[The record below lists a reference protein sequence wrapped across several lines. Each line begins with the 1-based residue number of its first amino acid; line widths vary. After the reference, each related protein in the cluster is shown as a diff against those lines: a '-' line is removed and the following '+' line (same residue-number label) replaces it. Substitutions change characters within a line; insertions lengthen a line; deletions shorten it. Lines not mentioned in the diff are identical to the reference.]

1 MKQSAAGSPP
11 QRRPRRLFEG
21 SSPSAVA
28 DRTPYTIS
36 QPSSATSS
44 LAAALADLQVSS
56 RQSSASDL
64 GDRSRVLAAVA
75 TAARGGNAAVAAAHS
90 RSPSAEQQLEES
102 GLCSPQLIGAVKCFD
117 SIVLKSL
124 TPIKTRGRVGAADE
138 GSGDSGRVPAAPG
151 PMAEALVSPF
161 SSGLLKPK
169 GPACGG
175 RPVIIHTR
183 GSSGMAAPGA
193 YNPYDLTAAAFSS
206 GERRREPAWPPRH
219 GQGAALSPLDF

>member
-1 MKQSAAGSPP
+1 MKQGASGSPP

-21 SSPSAVA
+21 GSPSAVA
-28 DRTPYTIS
+28 DRTPYTAS

-64 GDRSRVLAAVA
+64 GDRSRVLAFAA
-75 TAARGGNAAVAAAHS
+75 AAARGGGGAAHS
-90 RSPSAEQQLEES
+90 RSPSDEQQLEDG

-117 SIVLKSL
+117 SMVLRSL
-124 TPIKTRGRVGAADE
+124 TPIKTRGRAGSAEE
-138 GSGDSGRVPAAPG
+138 GCDSGRIPAAPG
-151 PMAEALVSPF
+151 PQADTLVSPF
-161 SSGLLKPK
+161 GSGLLKPK
-169 GPACGG
+169 GPVGG

-183 GSSGMAAPGA
+183 GSSGMGAPGA

-206 GERRREPAWPPRH
+206 GEKPR
-219 GQGAALSPLDF
+219 